1 MTPEARA
8 AFERAEAAFY
18 LVTEPLTMRL
28 LEDLNP
34 AAISLYDHYEAGVD
48 RSRSYERMQ
57 ETILGEV
64 RAGRKVCAAFY
75 GHPGIFVA
83 PSHAAVLQARAEG
96 FLAYM
101 LPGVSAEDCLFADL
115 GVDPGVNGCQS
126 FEATAFLLRKRQV
139 DPSAL
144 LVLWQVSVIG
154 VRHYTRE
161 PTPKNLD
168 VLVDYLLQ
176 WYEPEHRVTL
186 YEASPYPLVEPSIQE
201 LALAD
206 LSGARPSPLATLYV
220 PPSQTRA
227 EDAEMAARLGI
238 PL

>member
-1 MTPEARA
+1 MAGTAAEAAPTSSSTSTTSSVRAGSSSASGARPVERSGSLTVIGTGINGTAHLTPEARA

-48 RSRSYERMQ
+48 RSQSYERMQ

-64 RAGRKVCAAFY
+64 RAGRRVCAAFY

-83 PSHAAVLQARAEG
+83 PSHGAVRRARDEG
-96 FLAYM
+96 FRVWM
-101 LPGVSAEDCLFADL
+101 LPAVSAEDCLFADL
-115 GVDPGVNGCQS
+115 GVDPGLSGCQS
-126 FEATAFLLRKRQV
+126 FGATDFLLRRRQV
-139 DPSAL
+139 DPSAV

-161 PTPKNLD
+161 PTPRNLD
-168 VLVDYLLQ
+168 VLVD
-176 WYEPEHRVTL
+176 
-186 YEASPYPLVEPSIQE
+186 
-201 LALAD
+201 
-206 LSGARPSPLATLYV
+206 
-220 PPSQTRA
+220 
-227 EDAEMAARLGI
+227 
-238 PL
+238 